1 MTPLLPGETVLW
13 QGRPGSG
20 TRPDTSNPSKLVFG
34 LAFVAFALFW
44 MDKAM
49 DRGPIWLAGLPF
61 LAFGL
66 RLSVWTAWAPRL
78 RAKFALYRLTTD
90 RRVLVD
96 IRWPL
101 IGTRSQVL
109 TLTPSTIVEND
120 GQDPATLTLRHQ
132 VSGPKGSET
141 EALTLSRIEPADQ
154 LLALIAQVQRSAA

>member
-1 MTPLLPGETVLW
+1 MTPLLPGESVLW

-20 TRPDTSNPSKLVFG
+20 MRADTSNPGKLVFG
-34 LAFVAFALFW
+34 FAFVAFALFW

-66 RLSVWTAWAPRL
+66 TLSVWTAWAPRL
-78 RAKFALYRLTTD
+78 RAKFAHYRLTD

-96 IRWPL
+96 VVWPV
-101 IGTRSQVL
+101 IGMRSQVL
-109 TLTPSTIVEND
+109 SLSPSTEIEND
-120 GQDPATLTLRHQ
+120 GQDPASLTLRQHLA
-132 VSGPKGSET
+132 GPRGTVQEV
-141 EALTLSRIEPADQ
+141 LTLSRVDDATR